1 MLLYDSQLELQPPG
15 TCPVISEPQM
25 AHPWRN
31 LPEVSSTPSP
41 SANSGETQREET
53 MAGQVKMTP
62 TSQVPVTS
70 APLTLLLTGS
80 HQKYWVGQKVHL
92 GFSITSFLNPNKF
105 FGQPNREIMNTGVRQ
120 TSASNFHL

>member
-1 MLLYDSQLELQPPG
+1 MSDHPFHRKWGLSGFLGPQLTCRLWGGELDPWCDAKLELQPPG

-62 TSQVPVTS
+62 ASQVPVTS
-70 APLTLLLTGS
+70 AP
-80 HQKYWVGQKVHL
+80 
-92 GFSITSFLNPNKF
+92 N
-105 FGQPNREIMNTGVRQ
+105 
-120 TSASNFHL
+120 SAPCR